1 MSLAAGADV
10 GLAQLLDLLAE
21 HGETTGPEG
30 TVPVAI
36 EKPRGPLFAALRR
49 IAAQ

>member
-21 HGETTGPEG
+21 HGETT
-30 TVPVAI
+30 A
-36 EKPRGPLFAALRR
+36 PRAPSR
-49 IAAQ
+49 